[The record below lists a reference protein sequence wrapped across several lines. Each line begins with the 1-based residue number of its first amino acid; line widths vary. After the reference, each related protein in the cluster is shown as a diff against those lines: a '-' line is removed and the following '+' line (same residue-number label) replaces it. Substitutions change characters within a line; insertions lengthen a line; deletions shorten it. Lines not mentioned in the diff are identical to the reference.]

1 MFAQIAYL
9 AMIYFFRS
17 LALPL
22 AQQVVPRLVPGLVL
36 H

>member
-1 MFAQIAYL
+1 MFAQIADL

-22 AQQVVPRLVPGLVL
+22 AQLVAPRLV
-36 H
+36 